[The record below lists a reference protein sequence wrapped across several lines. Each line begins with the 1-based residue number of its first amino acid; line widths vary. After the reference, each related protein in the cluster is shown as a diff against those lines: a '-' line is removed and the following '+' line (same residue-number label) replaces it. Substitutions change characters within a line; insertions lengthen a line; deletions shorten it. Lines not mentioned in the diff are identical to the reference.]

1 MRNTPKTT
9 TSAALAA
16 LVDALGETIED
27 LEELVTRAALLRAE
41 LDAGEALSEV
51 MPREQRPL
59 IIGKLVEV
67 TDRLHAAG
75 GAVRRAEAL
84 QLRSEGCTQEQIAEI
99 FGVTRQRVAKL
110 LDSPMV
116 KPAAK
121 RPRR

>member
-1 MRNTPKTT
+1 MRNTPRTT

-16 LVDALGETIED
+16 LVDALGETIDD
-27 LEELVTRAALLRAE
+27 LEELVTRAARLREQVDTGA
-41 LDAGEALSEV
+41 ALREV

-59 IIGKLVEV
+59 IITKLVEV
-67 TDRLHAAG
+67 TDRLHEAG

-84 QLRSEGCTQEQIAEI
+84 QLRAEGCTQEQIAEI

-110 LDSPMV
+110 LDSPVV
-116 KPAAK
+116 KPATK